1 MQDEVIMEE
10 LTESGKLTDDY
21 IASLVPVRKQH
32 ESTQFVSVLSI
43 GLHEEDDIDSEQNEI
58 LSMIKDEL
66 NSLGLKKKK
75 KRDGSGKKRIRGLPE
90 TDFVMLMEDTEW
102 HLSGQGYVVNVFQRK
117 KNVIIVPNQF
127 SNFFLLFFIFFFLL
141 LFICE
146 LFFFFV

>member
-1 MQDEVIMEE
+1 MVYRLSKNKNRLKKNVREYMEMQDEVIMEE

-102 HLSGQGYVVNVFQRK
+102 HLSGQGYVVNVF
-117 KNVIIVPNQF
+117 
-127 SNFFLLFFIFFFLL
+127 
-141 LFICE
+141 
-146 LFFFFV
+146 